1 MIVYHIDRDQTLK
14 AGQEIK
20 LKTSN
25 LSECYIEQKMF
36 PQGFSQHGLH
46 YINEGFQHNPGN
58 QAEFYVLEYELE
70 LIRRCFFP
78 ERPSRYQ
85 SLFACMNFEQLKN
98 WLHIATPESIV
109 WELEVNN
116 NAVTE
121 LDASLLIPALDYK
134 SDDSETKTLHF
145 SPENSF
151 FTGFLYWSGK
161 QRPDNPCT
169 ELLISLN
176 QYPVRVKKMIG
187 TIQTLKEKG
196 II

>member
-14 AGQEIK
+14 VGQEIK
-20 LKTSN
+20 LKTFN
-25 LSECYIEQKMF
+25 LPECNIEHRMF

-46 YINEGFQHNPGN
+46 YINEGFQHNSGN
-58 QAEFYVLEYELE
+58 KAEFYVLEYELE

-85 SLFACMNFEQLKN
+85 SLFACMDFEQLKK
-98 WLHIATPESIV
+98 WLYIADSQSIV
-109 WELEVNN
+109 WELEVND

-121 LDASLLIPALDYK
+121 LDSSLLIPALGYK
-134 SDDSETKTLHF
+134 SDDSGIKTLHF
-145 SPENSF
+145 SPESSF
-151 FTGFLYWSGK
+151 VKSYSYWAGERSV
-161 QRPDNPCT
+161 NPCN
-169 ELLISLN
+169 ELVISLS